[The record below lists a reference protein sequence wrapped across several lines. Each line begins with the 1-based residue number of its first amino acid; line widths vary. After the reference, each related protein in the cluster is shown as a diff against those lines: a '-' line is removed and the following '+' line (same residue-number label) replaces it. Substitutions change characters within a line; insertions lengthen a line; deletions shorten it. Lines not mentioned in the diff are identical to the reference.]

1 MALVDA
7 DLYATIRLLL
17 GENAT
22 SLPDTLL
29 SSSVITGTAAATV
42 TGWIGLPGYDARPV
56 DEQAAIRT
64 ATAYLSAAAVVSAQ
78 RKGYSL
84 TGERYSQQY
93 QWSGAAVDVKAW
105 LTDLERQ
112 AREAIA
118 HLIDVTTSTP
128 RRQTMFRL
136 ASGRRGASRY

>member
-22 SLPDTLL
+22 SVPDTLL
-29 SSSVITGTAAATV
+29 ASSVITGAAAAAV

-56 DEQAAIRT
+56 DEQAAIKS
-64 ATAYLSAAAVVSAQ
+64 ATAYLSAANVVSAN

-93 QWSGAAVDVKAW
+93 QWSGSAVDVKAW
-105 LTDLERQ
+105 LADLERQ

-118 HLIDVTTSTP
+118 YLIEAATITP

-136 ASGRRGASRY
+136 AAGRRGASRY

>member
-1 MALVDA
+1 MVLVDA

-17 GENAT
+17 GEDAT
-22 SLPDTLL
+22 SVPDALL
-29 SSSVITGTAAATV
+29 ASGVITGAAAAAV
-42 TGWIGLPGYDARPV
+42 ADWIGLPGYDSRPA
-56 DEQAAIRT
+56 DEQAAIKT
-64 ATAYLSAAAVVSAQ
+64 ATAYLSAANVVSAN

-105 LTDLERQ
+105 LTDLGRQ
-112 AREAIA
+112 AREAVA
-118 HLIDVTTSTP
+118 HLIEATTSTP

-136 ASGRRGASRY
+136 ASGRRGASHQ